1 MNASQDF
8 LRTDASKEKLDGA
21 IDSLAEPVRSC
32 EIHGPLAHDGVVDPV
47 HEFSQMFGGKGAAD
61 FATRLTGG
69 ENFPEQAGR
78 CFFSSTHIRGTNWN
92 HRAREHYGL
101 TESPVGLVLAS
112 QRLVQTAQPLG
123 CGGFVGKFGLE
134 MLGDAGK
141 AAPANFTQ
149 DRILAGEVAEKRGL
163 ADFQNPDNIL
173 NARVLVTLLAKKPD
187 GGINDLLA
195 QLYFLAFT
203 ETEHFPAGSFLCPNR
218 AFLKGGSPAPLGTGH
233 GDGGRIDL
241 GDPRASHDS
250 ILSQSEWR
258 AGCRDSNNELRALL

>member
-21 IDSLAEPVRSC
+21 IDSLAEPVRSG
-32 EIHGPLAHDGVVDPV
+32 EVHGPLAHDGVVDPV
-47 HEFSQMFGGKGAAD
+47 QEFSQMFGGKGAAD
-61 FATRLTGG
+61 FAARLTGG
-69 ENFPEQAGR
+69 ENFPEQARR
-78 CFFSSTHIRGTNWN
+78 CFFSSTHVRGTDWI

-101 TESPVGLVLAS
+101 PERPVGLGLAS

-123 CGGFVGKFGLE
+123 CGGFGGKFGFE

-141 AAPANFTQ
+141 AAPADFTQ
-149 DRILAGEVAEKRGL
+149 DRILAGEVTKKRGL

-187 GGINDLLA
+187 GGFNDLLA

-203 ETEHFPAGSFLCPNR
+203 KTEHFPAGSLVCPNG
-218 AFLKGGSPAPLGTGH
+218 AFLKEGSRAPLGSGH
-233 GDGGRIDL
+233 GDDGRIDL

-250 ILSQSEWR
+250 ILSRSEWR
-258 AGCRDSNNELRALL
+258 AGCRDSNNKSRALL